1 MLEEIYKETKE
12 KMGKTKELLAHEL
25 LKIRTGRASPAILEG
40 IKVEYYGTEIPL
52 RQIASISAPEPR
64 LLVIQPWDKNA
75 LPDIEKGIYKA
86 GLGLTPQN
94 DGNVIRIAIPPLTQ
108 ERREELV
115 KLCAKITEDS
125 KIAIRNIRRDA
136 KEKIKRLEKDKKIS
150 EDDARNG
157 EKKIQ
162 EYTDDYIETL
172 DGLLE
177 KKRKEILED

>member
-1 MLEEIYKETKE
+1 MLEEIYKEAKG
-12 KMGKTKELLAHEL
+12 KMEKTKELLSQEL
-25 LKIRTGRASPAILEG
+25 LKIRTGRASPVILEG
-40 IKVEYYGTEIPL
+40 VKVEYYGTEVPL
-52 RQIASISAPEPR
+52 RQIASISVPEPR
-64 LLVIQPWDKNA
+64 LLVVQPWDKNA
-75 LPDIEKGIYKA
+75 LSDIEKGIYKA

-94 DGNVIRIAIPPLTQ
+94 DGNVIRIKIPPLTQ

-115 KLCAKITEDS
+115 RLCARLTEDS

-157 EKKIQ
+157 EKKLQ
-162 EYTDDYIETL
+162 EYTDEYIDAL
-172 DGLLE
+172 DELLE